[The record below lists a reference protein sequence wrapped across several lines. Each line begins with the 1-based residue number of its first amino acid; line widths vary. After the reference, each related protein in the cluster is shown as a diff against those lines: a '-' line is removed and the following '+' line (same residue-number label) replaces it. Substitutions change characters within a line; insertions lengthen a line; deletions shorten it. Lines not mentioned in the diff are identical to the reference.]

1 MCNCNNS
8 LTKEQIDKLLQIIN
22 KYKNSEGKVMLV
34 LHEVQEY
41 LGYIPY
47 EAQKI
52 IAENLNVPMSDIYG
66 VVTFYSRFSLKPV
79 GQYKIGVC
87 LGTACY
93 VKGADKIIE
102 KIEQRLGIKVG
113 ETTEDGRFSLDAMRC
128 LGACGL
134 APVMTINEDV
144 YGKIEL
150 NEIDSILDKYK

>member
-1 MCNCNNS
+1 M
-8 LTKEQIDKLLQIIN
+8 LTKEQIDRLLEIVQ
-22 KYKNSEGKVMLV
+22 KYKNDEGKVMLV

-41 LGYIPY
+41 LGYVPY
-47 EAQKI
+47 EAQKL
-52 IAENLNVPMSDIYG
+52 IAKNLEVPMSDIYG

-79 GQYKIGVC
+79 GKYKIGIC

-93 VKGADKIIE
+93 VKGADKIID

-113 ETTEDGRFSLDAMRC
+113 ETTEDGRFSIAAMRC

-144 YGKIEL
+144 YGKLEL
-150 NEIDSILDKYK
+150 NEIDAILDKYK

>member
-1 MCNCNNS
+1 M
-8 LTKEQIDKLLQIIN
+8 LTKEQIDRLLEIVQ
-22 KYKNSEGKVMLV
+22 KYKNDEGKVMLV

-41 LGYIPY
+41 LGYVPY
-47 EAQKI
+47 EAQKL
-52 IAENLNVPMSDIYG
+52 IAEGLEVPMSDVYG

-79 GQYKIGVC
+79 GKYKIGIC

-93 VKGADKIIE
+93 VKGADKIID

-113 ETTEDGRFSLDAMRC
+113 ETTEDGRFSIAAMRC

-144 YGKIEL
+144 YGKLEL
-150 NEIDSILDKYK
+150 NEIDEILDKYK

>member
-1 MCNCNNS
+1 M
-8 LTKEQIDKLLQIIN
+8 LTKEQIDRLLEIVQ
-22 KYKNSEGKVMLV
+22 KYKNDDGKVMLV

-41 LGYIPY
+41 LGYVPY
-47 EAQKI
+47 EAQKL
-52 IAENLNVPMSDIYG
+52 IAENLEVPMSDIYG

-79 GQYKIGVC
+79 GKYKIGIC

-93 VKGADKIIE
+93 VKGADKIID

-113 ETTEDGRFSLDAMRC
+113 ETTEDGRFSIAAMRC

-144 YGKIEL
+144 YGKLEL
-150 NEIDSILDKYK
+150 NEIDAILDKYK

>member
-1 MCNCNNS
+1 MNNS
-8 LTKEQIDKLLQIIN
+8 LTKEQIDKLLQIIQ
-22 KYKNSEGKVMLV
+22 KYKNDEGKVMLV

-41 LGYIPY
+41 LGYVPY
-47 EAQKI
+47 EAQKL
-52 IAENLNVPMSDIYG
+52 IAEGLEVPMSDVYG

-79 GQYKIGVC
+79 GKYKIGIC

-93 VKGADKIIE
+93 VKGADKIID

-113 ETTEDGRFSLDAMRC
+113 ETTEDGRFSIAAMRC

-144 YGKIEL
+144 YGKLEL
-150 NEIDSILDKYK
+150 NEIDAILDKYK

>member
-1 MCNCNNS
+1 MNNS
-8 LTKEQIDKLLQIIN
+8 LTKEQIDKLLQIIQ
-22 KYKNSEGKVMLV
+22 KYKNDEGKVMLV

-41 LGYIPY
+41 LGYVPY
-47 EAQKI
+47 EAQKL
-52 IAENLNVPMSDIYG
+52 IAEGLEVPMSDVYG

-79 GQYKIGVC
+79 GKYKIGIC

-93 VKGADKIIE
+93 VKGADKIID

-113 ETTEDGRFSLDAMRC
+113 ETTEDGRFSIAAMRC

-144 YGKIEL
+144 YGKLEL
-150 NEIDSILDKYK
+150 NEIDEILDKYK

>member
-1 MCNCNNS
+1 MNNS
-8 LTKEQIDKLLQIIN
+8 LTKEQIDKLLQIIQ
-22 KYKNSEGKVMLV
+22 KYKNDEGKVMLV

-41 LGYIPY
+41 LGYVPY
-47 EAQKI
+47 EAQKL
-52 IAENLNVPMSDIYG
+52 IAEGLEVPMSDIYG

-79 GQYKIGVC
+79 GKYKIGIC

-93 VKGADKIIE
+93 VKGADKIID

-113 ETTEDGRFSLDAMRC
+113 ETTEDGRFSIAAMRC

-144 YGKIEL
+144 YGKLEL
-150 NEIDSILDKYK
+150 NEIDAILDKYK

>member
-1 MCNCNNS
+1 M
-8 LTKEQIDKLLQIIN
+8 LTKEQIDRLLEIVQ
-22 KYKNSEGKVMLV
+22 KYKNDEGKVMLV

-41 LGYIPY
+41 LGYVPY
-47 EAQKI
+47 EAQKL
-52 IAENLNVPMSDIYG
+52 IAKNLEVPISDIYG

-79 GQYKIGVC
+79 GKYKIGIC

-93 VKGADKIIE
+93 VKGADKIID

-113 ETTEDGRFSLDAMRC
+113 ETTEDGRFSIAAMRC

-144 YGKIEL
+144 YGKLEL
-150 NEIDSILDKYK
+150 NEIDAILDKYK

>member
-1 MCNCNNS
+1 M
-8 LTKEQIDKLLQIIN
+8 LTKEQIDRLLESVQ
-22 KYKNSEGKVMLV
+22 KYKNDEGKVMLV

-41 LGYIPY
+41 LGYVPY
-47 EAQKI
+47 EAQKL
-52 IAENLNVPMSDIYG
+52 IAENLEVPMSDIYG

-79 GQYKIGVC
+79 GKYKIGIC

-93 VKGADKIIE
+93 VKGADKIID

-113 ETTEDGRFSLDAMRC
+113 ETTEDGRFSIAAMRC

-144 YGKIEL
+144 YGKLEL
-150 NEIDSILDKYK
+150 NEIDVILDKYK

>member
-1 MCNCNNS
+1 MNNS
-8 LTKEQIDKLLQIIN
+8 LTKEQIDKLLQIIQ
-22 KYKNSEGKVMLV
+22 KYKNDEGKVMLV

-41 LGYIPY
+41 LGYVPY
-47 EAQKI
+47 EAQKL
-52 IAENLNVPMSDIYG
+52 IAEGLEVPMSDVYG

-79 GQYKIGVC
+79 GKYKIGVC

-93 VKGADKIIE
+93 VKGADKIID

-113 ETTEDGRFSLDAMRC
+113 ETTEDGRFSIAAMRC

-144 YGKIEL
+144 YGKLEL
-150 NEIDSILDKYK
+150 NEIDAILDKYK

>member
-1 MCNCNNS
+1 M
-8 LTKEQIDKLLQIIN
+8 LTKEQIDRLLEIVQ
-22 KYKNSEGKVMLV
+22 KYKNDEGKVMLV

-41 LGYIPY
+41 LGYVPY
-47 EAQKI
+47 EAQKL
-52 IAENLNVPMSDIYG
+52 IAENLEVPMSDIYG

-79 GQYKIGVC
+79 GKYKIGIC

-93 VKGADKIIE
+93 VKGADKIID

-113 ETTEDGRFSLDAMRC
+113 ETTEDGRFSIAAMRC

-144 YGKIEL
+144 YGKLEL
-150 NEIDSILDKYK
+150 NEIDAILDKYK